1 MNARAAAEVKSAV
14 ARTGSGLLLM
24 LATPLRGR
32 DVTMR
37 YRQLGTSGLTVS
49 VVGLGCNNFGTRCD
63 LEQTR
68 AVVDAAM
75 EQGVT
80 LLDTA
85 DSYGGGDSERFL
97 GQILKA
103 HRDQVV
109 LATKFGSRLGG
120 LEDEARGSRRYIR
133 LAVEASLRR
142 LQTDYIDLYQHH
154 RPDPKTPLEET
165 VAALHE
171 LVTEGKVRY
180 AGSSN
185 YAGFRIADAD
195 WIARVEHRTRMV
207 SAQNHYSLLERGVEQ
222 EVIPACVEH
231 GVGMLPYFPLASGL
245 LTGKYKRDGAAPEGG
260 GRLVG
265 RTDWLTAEAF
275 DKVEA
280 LEKYA
285 AERDLGLLDVA
296 VGGLAAQPA
305 VASVI
310 AGATRP
316 EQVLANVRAADWQ
329 PGPDDLAALDAIVP
343 RGSSTRS

>member
-1 MNARAAAEVKSAV
+1 MYARAAQEVKSEL
-14 ARTGSGLLLM
+14 ARSGSDLLLM
-24 LATPLRGR
+24 LAGTLRGK
-32 DVTMR
+32 DLTMR

-49 VVGLGCNNFGTRCD
+49 VVGLGCNNFGRRCD

-68 AVVDAAM
+68 AVVETAL

-85 DSYGGGDSERFL
+85 DTYGEGDSETFL
-97 GQILKA
+97 GQILKGR
-103 HRDQVV
+103 RDQVV
-109 LATKFGSRLGG
+109 LATKFGSPMGG
-120 LEDEARGSRRYIR
+120 LEEEARGSRRYIR
-133 LAVEASLRR
+133 HAVEASLRR

-165 VAALHE
+165 VAALDE
-171 LVTEGKVRY
+171 LVTQGKVRY

-222 EVIPACVEH
+222 EVVPACVEH
-231 GVGMLPYFPLASGL
+231 GIGMLPFFPLASGL
-245 LTGKYKRDGAAPEGG
+245 LTGKYHRDGAAPAGS
-260 GRLVG
+260 RLVG
-265 RTDWLTAEAF
+265 RTDWLTEEAF

-285 AERDLGLLDVA
+285 AERDLSLLDVA
-296 VGGLAAQPA
+296 IGGLAAQPA
-305 VASVI
+305 VSSVI

-316 EQVLANVRAADWQ
+316 EQVLVNVKAAEWQ
-329 PGPDDLAALDAIVP
+329 PGPADLAALDAVVP